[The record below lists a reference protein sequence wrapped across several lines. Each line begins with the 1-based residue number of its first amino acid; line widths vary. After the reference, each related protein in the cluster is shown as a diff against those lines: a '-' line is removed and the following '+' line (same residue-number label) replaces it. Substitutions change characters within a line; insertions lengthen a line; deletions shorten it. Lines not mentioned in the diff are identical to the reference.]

1 MVIEQMV
8 DIPANH
14 RIFLDVPPD
23 IPQGKAR
30 VELKVTPVY
39 EEQDGAEAEAAKSAT
54 PITDR
59 LAGIAAH
66 LDDITLEQ
74 IREERLSKKA
84 EGLAAK
90 SATPHA
96 DFLSGILASAGDIT
110 MKQIR
115 EERLVKKYPHGAA
128 MTPLLAMRGI
138 DRDKDTLDAYFERK
152 RADKA
157 REDSQ
162 IERQLR
168 SSGQFRREHP

>member
-1 MVIEQMV
+1 MVIEQTV
-8 DIPANH
+8 DIPADH

-23 IPQGKAR
+23 IPQGKAW

-39 EEQDGAEAEAAKSAT
+39 EESCGAEAE
-54 PITDR
+54 
-59 LAGIAAH
+59 
-66 LDDITLEQ
+66 
-74 IREERLSKKA
+74 
-84 EGLAAK
+84 AAK

-96 DFLSGILASAGDIT
+96 DFLSGILAGAGDIT
-110 MKQIR
+110 LEQIR
-115 EERLVKKYPHGAA
+115 DERLVKKYPHGAA

-138 DRDKDTLDAYFERK
+138 DRDKDTPDAYFERK

-157 REDSQ
+157 REDGQ